1 MRTEEI
7 DEERARSGWNPY
19 EGEEE
24 PIGGSGSEAEKADS
38 AYVRYNQEQSREPIE
53 AEKFSTGE
61 EHPGKERCVS
71 EEDLSAEERRISE
84 EDLSAEERRPL
95 EEKHPGRERHTLEDD
110 LPAEEKQRIWQ
121 LQEQEEDL
129 RRMQAMYPHTAKI
142 LLPYIEAACDELEYE
157 GSMMYDLRP
166 DYETVLRIKEA
177 VQQKAGENFPPME
190 PEERDELLTMQYHHG
205 PRRRPGGNWLGDF
218 IQTMLLEEMHRRR
231 CRRCR
236 MR

>member
-1 MRTEEI
+1 MTCPCRSTFMRTEEI

-24 PIGGSGSEAEKADS
+24 PILFSGSEAGKADS
-38 AYVRYNQEQSREPIE
+38 AYVRYNQEQNREQIE
-53 AEKFSTGE
+53 TENFSTGE
-61 EHPGKERCVS
+61 EHPGKERQS
-71 EEDLSAEERRISE
+71 LEEDLPAKES
-84 EDLSAEERRPL
+84 RPL
-95 EEKHPGRERHTLEDD
+95 EED
-110 LPAEEKQRIWQ
+110 LPAEEKQKIWQ

-166 DYETVLRIKEA
+166 DYETVLRIKES

-190 PEERDELLTMQYHHG
+190 LEERDELLTMQYHHG